1 MVLVECYFSLPACCL
16 LAEDDSP
23 RLGRSAR
30 GQERKALWRERKEAL
45 WSMMGLYPDLFPMVT
60 DVCVPV
66 SRLAELITES
76 KEQLDASPLPTAIVA
91 HAVSQPV
98 PDAAF
103 LRGEMPV
110 TGVNSGSLGRC
121 HGGMVVDSP

>member
-1 MVLVECYFSLPACCL
+1 
-16 LAEDDSP
+16 
-23 RLGRSAR
+23 
-30 GQERKALWRERKEAL
+30 
-45 WSMMGLYPDLFPMVT
+45 MMGLYPDLFPMVT

-91 HAVSQPV
+91 HAVSSV
-98 PDAAF
+98 VLDAAF

-110 TGVNSGSLGRC
+110 MGGSSRCLSRCRGR
-121 HGGMVVDSP
+121 MMVDS